1 MLNELLRSKILS
13 NLTTHRVVLVENS
26 ISTNM
31 LLARVQD
38 ATEALIT
45 PLSKGC
51 RWNVNIPSLAR
62 EAGLEYVEGDDIQ
75 LGTIMFSVFKKS
87 GE

>member
-1 MLNELLRSKILS
+1 LNVLL
-13 NLTTHRVVLVENS
+13 NFTTRRVVLVENS
-26 ISTNM
+26 ISTNK

-51 RWNVNIPSLAR
+51 RWNVDIPSLAR
-62 EAGLEYVEGDDIQ
+62 ESGLEYVEGNDIQ
-75 LGTIMFSVFKKS
+75 LGTIMYSVFRKS